1 MFATG
6 FGLLLEGYNQV
17 EEMTEAERKKFFATQ
32 QEEVVIETPNHETI
46 ITSTAAMEE
55 REVEDFET
63 EELPKAK
70 KNNLL
75 QQVFSSVKNWFEVD
89 NIGGDF
95 K

>member
-1 MFATG
+1 
-6 FGLLLEGYNQV
+6 
-17 EEMTEAERKKFFATQ
+17 MTEAERKKFFATQ
-32 QEEVVIETPNHETI
+32 QEEVVVETI
-46 ITSTAAMEE
+46 NQETVITSTPAFEQE
-55 REVEDFET
+55 EVEDFET